1 MTVVFSALLL
11 SLKALFGG
19 DVSSIDVQAL
29 AQLQN
34 QGYIVVT
41 DTMEQN

>member
-1 MTVVFSALLL
+1 MTMLFSALLI

-19 DVSSIDVQAL
+19 DVSNVDIQAL

-34 QGYIVVT
+34 HGVIVI
-41 DTMEQN
+41 DTLEVN